1 VAESVGGLAEALED
15 RDVRESRCG
24 CRAGRYTRVVQGS
37 LFVATGR
44 LGNVARHVSGTFVR
58 RTVWPDIRID
68 EFLEDGI
75 NIVDPT
81 AVVTQAAIGRELL
94 GLVTAEAH
102 ESLPIAGDI

>member
-1 VAESVGGLAEALED
+1 
-15 RDVRESRCG
+15 
-24 CRAGRYTRVVQGS
+24 
-37 LFVATGR
+37 
-44 LGNVARHVSGTFVR
+44 
-58 RTVWPDIRID
+58 VWPDIRID

-102 ESLPIAGDI
+102 QSLPIAGDI